1 METVLKLVT
10 EEHSSI
16 LKHLMEMSISRN
28 NQQNTKMKKLIL
40 IISFI
45 TLAACFV
52 QAQNAGEFAVPL
64 SDPAKRGK
72 LRAHINYGSI
82 TVKGTAR
89 KDVLIKYSGEDD
101 DDDDKHKDR

>member
-1 METVLKLVT
+1 
-10 EEHSSI
+10 
-16 LKHLMEMSISRN
+16 
-28 NQQNTKMKKLIL
+28 MKKLFL
-40 IISFI
+40 IISLI
-45 TLAACFV
+45 SVSACFL
-52 QAQNAGEFAVPL
+52 QAQTSGEFVVPL

-101 DDDDKHKDR
+101 DDDDKHKDRDDRGSDRIRVSVNVNVDKGNDKP